1 MTSTTRRRRPPDII
15 DDMKGQRRP
24 DLEQAPSTIVGRRVV
39 YGAEGCAG
47 VAAEHDGAFLAILNE
62 VALADLAP
70 DAPGGGV
77 AVYSFDSEADRD
89 QFLAERCAGMTR
101 FDPPLD

>member
-1 MTSTTRRRRPPDII
+1 ML
-15 DDMKGQRRP
+15 GQRRP
-24 DLEQAPSTIVGRRVV
+24 DLEAAPGLVSGRRVM

-47 VAAEHDGAFLAILNE
+47 IAAEHEGAFLAILNE
-62 VALADLAP
+62 VAFADLAP
-70 DAPGGGV
+70 GEPGGGV